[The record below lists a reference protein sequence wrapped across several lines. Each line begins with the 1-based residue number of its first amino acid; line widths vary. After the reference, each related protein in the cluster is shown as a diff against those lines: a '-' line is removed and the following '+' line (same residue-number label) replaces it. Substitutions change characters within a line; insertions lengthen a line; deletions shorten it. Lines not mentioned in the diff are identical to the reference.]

1 MFFIMVLT
9 LQVKKIIYFQ
19 IEGML
24 KKEARSIWDLVPR
37 HIYPHFGS
45 NKLLQWFFL
54 KKRQLCIKI
63 TKIVCVGVFT
73 HMDGV
78 TIK

>member
-24 KKEARSIWDLVPR
+24 KKEARSIWDLVPG
-37 HIYPHFGS
+37 IYILILAQINS
-45 NKLLQWFFL
+45 YNDFF
-54 KKRQLCIKI
+54 
-63 TKIVCVGVFT
+63 
-73 HMDGV
+73 
-78 TIK
+78 